1 MTYKKELELK
11 RKLLEN
17 KRNTL
22 YEQFEKT
29 LMRNT
34 LESTV
39 RKNKVER
46 CDHEFVVLAASPIM
60 LEPKIIECVHCKLT
74 NKFIYL
80 KPKSPENK
88 YFDKY
93 LKKARKIN
101 YISEEVLNDNHI
113 HVLYELALKLAKDKQ
128 NNEEIF
134 NIMKELHNLENDI
147 EDEYINSVNDTKWLY
162 ERYKERKKLSHVL
175 TMENYLRK

>member
-1 MTYKKELELK
+1 M
-11 RKLLEN
+11 N
-17 KRNTL
+17 
-22 YEQFEKT
+22 
-29 LMRNT
+29 
-34 LESTV
+34 
-39 RKNKVER
+39 
-46 CDHEFVVLAASPIM
+46 
-60 LEPKIIECVHCKLT
+60 
-74 NKFIYL
+74 
-80 KPKSPENK
+80 
-88 YFDKY
+88 FDKY

-101 YISEEVLNDNHI
+101 YISEEVINDNHI
-113 HVLYELALKLAKDKQ
+113 HVLCELALKLAKDKQ